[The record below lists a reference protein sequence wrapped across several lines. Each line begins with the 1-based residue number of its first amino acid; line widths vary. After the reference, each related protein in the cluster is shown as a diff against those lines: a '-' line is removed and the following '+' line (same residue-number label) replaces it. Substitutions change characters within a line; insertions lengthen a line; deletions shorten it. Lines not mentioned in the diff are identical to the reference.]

1 MKTKKDMAA
10 LAAET
15 GMAESTPR
23 LSEKQSS
30 EKPQV
35 KTKQRRTN
43 AEIAS
48 ARAQEVY
55 GNKGDFIKFTC
66 TLDPV
71 TYKWLQSVTIERKI
85 NGEKNMSP
93 SVIIREALVA
103 RMQEKA

>member
-1 MKTKKDMAA
+1 MKRKDMAA
-10 LAAET
+10 IAAEM
-15 GMAESTPR
+15 GVAESTPR
-23 LSEKQSS
+23 LSENQQS

-35 KTKQRRTN
+35 KAKQRRTN
-43 AEIAS
+43 AQIAS
-48 ARAQEVY
+48 ARAHEVY
-55 GNKGDFIKFTC
+55 GNKSDFIKFTC

-103 RMQEKA
+103 RMQDGK